1 MERGNYNHLIDKIL
15 ITFSLPNV
23 WKIEIIRFWDRD
35 EITQFLV
42 IDKWIAETFK
52 AEVRRIERTEQVK
65 QIDWIEY

>member
-1 MERGNYNHLIDKIL
+1 M
-15 ITFSLPNV
+15 
-23 WKIEIIRFWDRD
+23 IRFWDRD